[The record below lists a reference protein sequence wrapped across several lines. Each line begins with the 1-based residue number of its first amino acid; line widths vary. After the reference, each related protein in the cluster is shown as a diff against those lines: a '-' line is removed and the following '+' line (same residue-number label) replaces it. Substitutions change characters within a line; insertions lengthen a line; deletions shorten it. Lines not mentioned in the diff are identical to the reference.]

1 MKKEMTCIVCPM
13 GCSLTVETD
22 QSGALRVS
30 GNSCPRGDAYARAE
44 LTHPTRTLTT
54 TVRLTDGRMLP
65 VRSAAPIP
73 KEMLFEAMA
82 QANRVIARAPVQIGD
97 RILSDLAGTGID
109 LIAAGNAKRRNQ

>member
-22 QSGALRVS
+22 QSGILRVS

-73 KEMLFEAMA
+73 KEKLFEAMA
-82 QANRVIARAPVQIGD
+82 QANRVIAWAPVQIGD
-97 RILSDLAGTGID
+97 RILSDLAETGID